1 MIIGAMLFWSSFNG
15 HSNFCFYETSPKPVF
30 LFEGSKSRP
39 PTSQHP
45 VCETPNEPQQ
55 KPSWVSQCK
64 IELEKAFA
72 NFLHKCMFLLTYYF
86 LHSSTI
92 QKPTNYT
99 LREAVGCFSL
109 LRSYRWPREIPGET
123 AAEAAR
129 FLHAYGTSLSRLK
142 KSCGRVWWIF
152 SWDTVLVL

>member
-1 MIIGAMLFWSSFNG
+1 MIIDAMLFWSSFNG
-15 HSNFCFYETSPKPVF
+15 HSNLCFYETSPKPVF

-39 PTSQHP
+39 RTS
-45 VCETPNEPQQ
+45 CLWNACFEPQQ
-55 KPSWVSQCK
+55 KTSWVPQCK
-64 IELEKAFA
+64 IEPEKAFA
-72 NFLHKCMFLLTYYF
+72 RFLHKCMFLLTYYF

-123 AAEAAR
+123 AAEEVR

-152 SWDTVLVL
+152 SWDSVLFL